1 MKTGYFTKSLI
12 KNVLLWLFACWF
24 IYELLAPWSSW
35 GGYAALWDYRINPVK
50 VTVDAPDKTL
60 TEEQTE
66 LADRWFKSCRIKYCQ
81 TSLIVGHYDDIL
93 VYQSK
98 RYSIRVF
105 CIGNSYPDNVL
116 ISVKRISD
124 GETVGAYAVRHDNE
138 LFQEMWT
145 EIFGGKEEL

>member
-1 MKTGYFTKSLI
+1 MKTAYFIKSLV
-12 KNVLLWLFACWF
+12 KNLVLWLFACWL
-24 IYELLAPWSSW
+24 IYELLAPCSGW

-93 VYQSK
+93 VYQSEK
-98 RYSIRVF
+98 YRIRVF
-105 CIGNSYPDNVL
+105 RIGNSYPDNVL

-124 GETVGAYAVRHDNE
+124 EETMGAYAVRHDNE